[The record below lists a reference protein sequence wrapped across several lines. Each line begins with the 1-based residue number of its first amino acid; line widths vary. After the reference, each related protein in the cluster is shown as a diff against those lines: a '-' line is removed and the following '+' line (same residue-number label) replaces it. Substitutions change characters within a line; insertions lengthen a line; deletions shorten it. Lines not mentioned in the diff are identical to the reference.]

1 MNIVGAVDTAVR
13 DFRFSLRALRRS
25 PGFVAVSVMTLALGI
40 GANTA
45 IFSLLDQILL
55 RLLPVKNPQQLVLL
69 TMRGH
74 HYGNNWG
81 GNAISH
87 PMFRDFQAHNEVFSG
102 MFCRFP
108 QSVSLTFG
116 GQSELV
122 HAELVSGTYFSV
134 LGVKTVLGRAFTP
147 EDDRVPNGH
156 PQVMLTY
163 DYWRQRFGGDPEI
176 LGRSLIVNGHNM
188 TVVGVAQQGF
198 DGV

>member
-1 MNIVGAVDTAVR
+1 MNIVGAMDTAVR
-13 DFRFSLRALRRS
+13 DFRISLRALRRS
-25 PGFVAVSVMTLALGI
+25 PGFVAVAVITLALGI

-74 HYGNNWG
+74 HYGSNWG

-87 PMFRDFQAHNEVFSG
+87 PMFRDFKDRNQVFSG

-108 QSVSLTFG
+108 TQVGLISG
-116 GQSELV
+116 GQAETVS
-122 HAELVSGTYFSV
+122 AELVSGTYFSV
-134 LGVKTVLGRAFTP
+134 LGVTAALGRTFTP

-156 PQVMLTY
+156 PLVMLSY
-163 DYWRQRFGGDPEI
+163 KFWKQRFGGDPAI
-176 LGRSLIVNGHNM
+176 LGRTLIVN
-188 TVVGVAQQGF
+188 
-198 DGV
+198 